1 MVRFLPT
8 GFLFAMLSIGA
19 AQPPRVQTPAPPA
32 EQAPK
37 PRDQFFS
44 GYITALTETEITVNR
59 TVLGDK
65 VSTRTFH
72 ITPET
77 KVEGKPKVKARV
89 TVQFVP
95 AEDGERAVA
104 IIVRA
109 TPAKRPA
116 DE

>member
-1 MVRFLPT
+1 MVRFFPT
-8 GFLFAMLSIGA
+8 GLLLAALSFGA
-19 AQPPRVQTPAPPA
+19 ARPSMVQTPPAPA
-32 EQAPK
+32 EQAK

-44 GYITALTETEITVNR
+44 GYITALSETGITVNR

-65 VSTRTFH
+65 VSTRTFQ

-95 AEDGERAVA
+95 SEEGDRAVA
-104 IIVRA
+104 IIVRSTA
-109 TPAKRPA
+109 SPRKPA